1 MAFKM
6 KGFSGFKNVAK
17 TGYAGSSAF
26 QQKKGGP
33 SKSKEELLA
42 EGFTPANAD
51 QMIKDGA
58 TTGKQDSD
66 KQQSSTPEK
75 ISKQQTSKIGKKVIK
90 AKKSTTSAHG
100 QLSDAEEEYKQDKKI
115 LANKNSKMQLTRES
129 LKKKQDRKILASNNE
144 YQKNFKGNEKSGSS
158 GELKAFQADLK
169 EALAN
174 KDAKAAKKIRMDL
187 ATSNS
192 EMQRRRIRKKQKNK

>member
-1 MAFKM
+1 MSFKM
-6 KGFSGFKNVAK
+6 RGFSGFKNVAK

-42 EGFTPANAD
+42 EGFTPADAD
-51 QMIKDGA
+51 RMIKDGA

-66 KQQSSTPEK
+66 KQQSSAPEK
-75 ISKQQTSKIGKKVIK
+75 ISKQQTRKISKDFKKWTNNPTGGAMANKGKPK

-100 QLSDAEEEYKQDKKI
+100 QLNDAEEEYKQDMKI

-129 LKKKQDRKILASNNE
+129 L
-144 YQKNFKGNEKSGSS
+144 
-158 GELKAFQADLK
+158 
-169 EALAN
+169 
-174 KDAKAAKKIRMDL
+174 
-187 ATSNS
+187 
-192 EMQRRRIRKKQKNK
+192 RKKQKNK

>member
-6 KGFSGFKNVAK
+6 RGFSGFKNVSK

-26 QQKKGGP
+26 QSHKPGHG
-33 SKSKEELLA
+33 KSKEELLA

-115 LANKNSKMQLTRES
+115 LAN
-129 LKKKQDRKILASNNE
+129 NNE

>member
-6 KGFSGFKNVAK
+6 RGFSGFKNVAK

-42 EGFTPANAD
+42 EGFTPADAD

-58 TTGKQDSD
+58 TTGKQ
-66 KQQSSTPEK
+66 K
-75 ISKQQTSKIGKKVIK
+75 IK
-90 AKKSTTSAHG
+90 AKKSTTSVHG

-115 LANKNSKMQLTRES
+115 LA
-129 LKKKQDRKILASNNE
+129 SNNE
-144 YQKNFKGNEKSGSS
+144 YQKNFKGNEKGGSL
-158 GELKAFQADLK
+158 GELKAFKADLK

-174 KDAKAAKKIRMDL
+174 GDAKAAKKIRMDL